1 MKKLGLVPCQLH
13 CSVSSHCSSVLEPLR
28 ILVSP
33 VAVYG
38 KHGSGNLEAGSYQA
52 KCSLI
57 QISNS
62 RYIKPGKM
70 PNEKKTVLEKAVSY
84 KVRNKGKKKRHV
96 LGISDYSGSGIPD
109 IKRKSILREVFT

>member
-1 MKKLGLVPCQLH
+1 MSRHEKELGLVPCQLH

-70 PNEKKTVLEKAVSY
+70 PNEKMVLEKAVSY
-84 KVRNKGKKKRHV
+84 KVRNKGGKKNMF
-96 LGISDYSGSGIPD
+96 LGFLTIQGQVFQT
-109 IKRKSILREVFT
+109 LRGNLF